1 MEWSDLDLDGSDTMD
16 QSGSYGTRGAAEPAN
31 VPGAREFSISWT
43 DSVGNLWLFGG
54 SGVDSGG
61 RSGYLNDLWV
71 FGTPCTFAPPT
82 AGNGG
87 PYVTGA
93 TIHLTATTIAG
104 AAYLWTGPNN
114 FVSTERNPTIPYAT
128 LEMAGT
134 YSVTASVAAC
144 LPASGATTVV
154 VVPGQDLFVL
164 RDGAGTGSV
173 SSSPAGIDCG
183 GTCMATF
190 PIGSQVTLTATP
202 DGSSHFAGWIGE
214 GCFGTGP
221 CTVTMSGAKSVT
233 ATFLPS
239 AGTGFHTVTPCR
251 IVDTRNATGPFGAP
265 ALSAGAARAFAI
277 AGQCGVPT
285 DASAVALNV
294 TVTNPTSGGSL
305 TAYPGTGEVPGT
317 STVSFA
323 AGRTRA
329 NNTTIG
335 LVGGFVSI
343 LDRQETGTTD
353 VIIDVSGYYR

>member
-1 MEWSDLDLDGSDTMD
+1 M
-16 QSGSYGTRGAAEPAN
+16 
-31 VPGAREFSISWT
+31 SWT
-43 DSVGNLWLFGG
+43 DGSGNLWLFGG
-54 SGVDSGG
+54 EGYDSSGHDGW
-61 RSGYLNDLWV
+61 LNDLWV
-71 FGTPCTFAPPT
+71 FGTTCGYVAPPM

-87 PYVTGA
+87 PYGTGGTIRLTASTIEGA
-93 TIHLTATTIAG
+93 T
-104 AAYLWTGPNN
+104 YVWSGPNG
-114 FVSTERNPTIPYAT
+114 FASTGQYPTIPNAT
-128 LEMAGT
+128 LEMAGD
-134 YSVTASVAAC
+134 YSVTAILGGCSTAA
-144 LPASGATTVV
+144 SATTVV
-154 VVPGQDLFVL
+154 VVPGQPLDVTKI
-164 RDGAGTGSV
+164 GAGAGLI

-183 GTCMATF
+183 DTCSTSF
-190 PIGSQVTLTATP
+190 PEGWQVTMTATA
-202 DGSSHFAGWIGE
+202 DAGSRFAGWIGE
-214 GCFGTGP
+214 GCFGTGS
-221 CTVTMSGAKSVT
+221 CTVTMDGAKSVN

-305 TAYPGTGEVPGT
+305 TAYPGTGAVPGT